1 MRYHVVFNKKGMF
14 LMKKIHLFMFM
25 TGIAML
31 SGCSAFQKHHGIN
44 WGDGPCPAP
53 AKDEFRSDGALI
65 IEDGR
70 TLKCQVRPVVSNMA
84 CQGITD
90 KTHADGVVC
99 RNGLGETALFLFDE
113 KGVLEKHR
121 FIN

>member
-1 MRYHVVFNKKGMF
+1 MKNLHVVT
-14 LMKKIHLFMFM
+14 LMAGVI
-25 TGIAML
+25 ML

-53 AKDEFRSDGALI
+53 AKDERGSNGALK

-70 TLKCQVRPVVSNMA
+70 TLKCQVRPFVSNMA

-90 KTHADGVVC
+90 KTNADGVVC
-99 RNGLGETALFLFDE
+99 QNGLGETAFFLFDD

-121 FIN
+121 FIK